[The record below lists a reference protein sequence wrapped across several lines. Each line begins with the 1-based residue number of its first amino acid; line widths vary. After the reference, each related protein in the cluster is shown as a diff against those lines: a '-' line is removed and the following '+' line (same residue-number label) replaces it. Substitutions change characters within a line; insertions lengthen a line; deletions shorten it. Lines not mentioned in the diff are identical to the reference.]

1 MNKLHVVTVVTES
14 KYYFPYLVKT
24 CKRNGKELEVLGYGE
39 KWEGFNWRY
48 IKMMEYLRRLPK
60 DDIVCFVD
68 GYDVVCCRD
77 LNEMIPEFIK
87 IKETT
92 GCKMIVGIDNGNPII
107 MFFGKFLFGEYNNQQ
122 LNAGTYIGFVS
133 DVLEI
138 IEKVYKL
145 NPNNDADDQVL
156 MTDYCQQNDK
166 EIYIDSKNQLF
177 LALCHPLYEIDKH
190 VEINQETHILT
201 YNSNQPFFIH
211 ANGSGYLNGVIS
223 KLGYDIKDD
232 EIKNELFANLLE
244 KKIWHYIKEVFLKF
258 YFILFFIL
266 FIIIFII
273 LFIYNFTYFTDTK
286 KKLYKKNKF
295 T

>member
-1 MNKLHVVTVVTES
+1 
-14 KYYFPYLVKT
+14 
-24 CKRNGKELEVLGYGE
+24 
-39 KWEGFNWRY
+39 
-48 IKMMEYLRRLPK
+48 
-60 DDIVCFVD
+60 
-68 GYDVVCCRD
+68 
-77 LNEMIPEFIK
+77 MIPEFIK
-87 IKETT
+87 IKDTT
-92 GCKMIVGIDNGNPII
+92 GCKMIVGIENANPIL
-107 MFFGKFLFGEYNNQQ
+107 MFFGKFFFGEYNNQQ

-177 LALCHPLYEIDKH
+177 LTLCHPLYEIDKH
-190 VEINQETHILT
+190 VEINEETHMLT

-211 ANGSGYLNGVIS
+211 ANFYGYLDGVIS

-232 EIKNELFANLLE
+232 EIKNELFANFLE
-244 KKIWHYIKEVFLKF
+244 KKIWHYIKEVFF
-258 YFILFFIL
+258 QYFLIIFFIL
-266 FIIIFII
+266 FIILFLI
-273 LFIYNFTYFTDTK
+273 LFIYNFTYFIPTK

-295 T
+295 I